1 MTLITESVSV
11 NPIYTGN
18 EWTVTLT
25 FDSAA
30 GVIFP
35 SGGTFTMD
43 FRKESNSSALVTH
56 TMTRINDYSASAT
69 LSDTNTNSIEAGL
82 TFELCDRVY
91 TSKCFFAVKRTDTSP
106 DKVIITGLIDVVRL
120 D

>member
-1 MTLITESVSV
+1 MTLIKEAVAV

-18 EWTVTLT
+18 EWTIT
-25 FDSAA
+25 FNFDIAA

-43 FRKESNSSALVTH
+43 FRKESNSSVLVTH
-56 TMTRINDYSASAT
+56 TMTRIDDYSASAT
-69 LSDTNTNSIEAGL
+69 LSDTNTNSIEAGINFTL
-82 TFELCDRVY
+82 VDNIY
-91 TSKCFFAVKRTDTSP
+91 QGKCVFAVKRTDTTP
-106 DKVIITGLIDVVRL
+106 DKVIAIGLIDVVRL